1 MEIKNFIDKWGGVN
15 LRNIEVEREREVVY
29 KEDVN
34 LLLNYSYISNLHKC
48 VDIYE
53 EYLVVEF
60 YQIKIRIKPI
70 VFHPLDEIPKFNP
83 FEEVKYFNSKG
94 VLEYGIIKGI
104 HWHNND
110 RKFYY
115 DIEVNGKM
123 KTRRYYDVDLEK
135 V

>member
-1 MEIKNFIDKWGGVN
+1 MEIKFIDKWGGVN
-15 LRNIEVEREREVVY
+15 LRNIEVERERGVVY

-70 VFHPLDEIPKFNP
+70 VFHFLDEIPKFNP

-94 VLEYGIIKGI
+94 VLKYGIIKGI

-110 RKFYY
+110 KKFYY